1 MLDPLMR
8 KLMDEPLNTAAEL
21 VHSKISANS
30 ITIIGFFI
38 GILSFIAVSQGYF
51 TLALVFLLLNRLADG
66 LDGPIARKTGAT
78 DLGGYLDI
86 TADFLLWALLPL
98 GFALYAPENALAVA
112 VLLSSFAM
120 SITVFLSFAVMAE
133 KRQLSTETQGK
144 KSFFYLAG
152 LVEGAETIGF
162 FVFVMLLP
170 QYFIPAALVFSG
182 LVYLSVFGRLI
193 ISIAALRE
201 D

>member
-21 VHSKISANS
+21 AHSKISANS

-98 GFALYAPENALAVA
+98 GFALYAPENSLAVA